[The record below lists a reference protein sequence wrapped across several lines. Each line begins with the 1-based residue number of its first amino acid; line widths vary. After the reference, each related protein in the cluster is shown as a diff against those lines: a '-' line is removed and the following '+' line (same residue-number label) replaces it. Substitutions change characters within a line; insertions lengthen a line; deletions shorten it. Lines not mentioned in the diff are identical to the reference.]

1 MGGTVAGSG
10 SVSWSSNQLETPI
23 GTITI
28 EVNNEKVSFE
38 IKDSTFEPWT
48 LCDEPPETA
57 RQFEREPTRGRP
69 DKTLEIMLDTLS
81 LNVGDTVKIVL
92 NCEPKLVG
100 RGSGEC
106 LYYHTFEKDGHTV
119 ALGIIDD
126 EDRDSGVPWAFE
138 LMDLEGEYRIANNPA
153 ACNRVLRTIR
163 ACVAWRNG
171 TSAADREIVEMAV
184 FMGTF

>member
-28 EVNNEKVSFE
+28 EVNNKKVSFE
-38 IKDSTFEPWT
+38 IKGSTFEPWT

-57 RQFEREPTRGRP
+57 QQFDREPAYGRP
-69 DKTLEIMLDTLS
+69 DKTLEIAFDTLS
-81 LNVGDTVKIVL
+81 LNVGDTVKIIL
-92 NCEPKLVG
+92 GSEAKLVDW
-100 RGSGEC
+100 SGGERLC
-106 LYYHTFEKDGHTV
+106 YRIFEKDGCTV

-126 EDRDSGVPWAFE
+126 EGRDNGWPWAFE
-138 LMDLEGEYRIANNPA
+138 MVDHEGEYQIVRSPRVCDQAMRI
-153 ACNRVLRTIR
+153 IR

-171 TSAADREIVEMAV
+171 TSDADREIVEMAV
-184 FMGTF
+184 FFGTG